1 MVVFVLLG
9 LWNDELFAI
18 ASTGHHSVSGTVT
31 SEQSGLLSV
40 QTPDGSSYKLT
51 ENASHRHG
59 HKPFKVGDEITL
71 IIDENNQVIDAHPK
85 GEEGQHSFVTGKLQ
99 YVGKMKKAIKLET
112 PEGEKMFPLDRL
124 EIKTSGIEEGAM
136 VTAEL
141 NEAGTV
147 IDLHRAK

>member
-1 MVVFVLLG
+1 
-9 LWNDELFAI
+9 
-18 ASTGHHSVSGTVT
+18 
-31 SEQSGLLSV
+31 
-40 QTPDGSSYKLT
+40 
-51 ENASHRHG
+51 
-59 HKPFKVGDEITL
+59 
-71 IIDENNQVIDAHPK
+71 
-85 GEEGQHSFVTGKLQ
+85 
-99 YVGKMKKAIKLET
+99 MKKAIKLET